1 MGPIDVYS
9 LLILREPLS
18 AITHLCGAACFAAMA
33 VDLFRRG
40 RGDAVRMASL
50 LSLAVAS
57 VVLLTTS
64 GLYHSMWPGPWRNLL
79 VRADVSAVFLLI
91 AGSLTPVHAILF
103 RGLERWVPLAL
114 IWTTAI
120 LGIALRVAY
129 FDSLSGEAGI
139 GIFLLFGW
147 SGAVTSVVLSVR
159 YGWAFVRNGVFSGC
173 AYTLGA
179 IVLAS
184 HRPTLIA
191 GIIGPHELWHLAVLA
206 GLALHWRFVF
216 QFASGELPATRQ
228 RLQLVASISEA
239 SVEQR
244 HEQRAI
250 ETTVI
255 QVIPDFSMR
264 ARGEI
269 LIPTQAT
276 YEQRRAA

>member
-1 MGPIDVYS
+1 MAAIDVYS

-18 AITHLCGAACFAAMA
+18 AITHLCGAACFAAMG
-33 VDLFRRG
+33 VDLLRRG
-40 RGDAVRMASL
+40 RGDVVHMGSL
-50 LSLAVAS
+50 LILATAS

-64 GLYHSMWPGPWRNLL
+64 GLYHSMWPGPWRSLL

-147 SGAVTSVVLSVR
+147 SGAVTSIVVSVR

-173 AYTLGA
+173 AYTVGA

-184 HRPTLIA
+184 HRPTLLP

-216 QFASGELPATRQ
+216 QFASGELPAARQ
-228 RLQLVASISEA
+228 RLLPVSQA
-239 SVEQR
+239 
-244 HEQRAI
+244 AI
-250 ETTVI
+250 EQPRQRPAIESTLI
-255 QVIPDFSMR
+255 QAIPDFSIR

-269 LIPTQAT
+269 LIPPQAT